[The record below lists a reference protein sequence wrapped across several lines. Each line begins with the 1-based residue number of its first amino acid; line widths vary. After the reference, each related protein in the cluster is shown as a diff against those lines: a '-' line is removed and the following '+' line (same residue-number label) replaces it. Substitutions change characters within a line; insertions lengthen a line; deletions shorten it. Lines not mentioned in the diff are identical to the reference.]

1 MGCAPIEALC
11 NGSFSRQIYLLNF
24 KVLILSHDIL
34 QESDYPFNISGLKKW
49 AVKITSK
56 TTFIYS
62 METFYCSLY
71 SYYPC
76 AINMIFLYTRENVGT
91 TYLLFEF
98 F

>member
-1 MGCAPIEALC
+1 
-11 NGSFSRQIYLLNF
+11 
-24 KVLILSHDIL
+24 
-34 QESDYPFNISGLKKW
+34 
-49 AVKITSK
+49 
-56 TTFIYS
+56 

-98 F
+98 LILHKRIKVWSPQQNCLSNKKNSEEKLFS